1 MGGSF
6 WMKQRFPIS
15 AYRGN
20 RPLVWCMDEGEGKQ
34 DVADGECGPS
44 GRKSLKYTCG

>member
-1 MGGSF
+1 
-6 WMKQRFPIS
+6 MKQRFPIS

-20 RPLVWCMDEGEGKQ
+20 RPLVWCMDEGKE